1 MKEADCMMTMSTQP
15 EDLLEPEVDDH
26 LIPCETALQPHGQPI
41 RELITYPVTFL
52 PPPAFKKPCLKPIR
66 EFGSSEHQLP
76 ILLVWCLQ
84 MNTVLS

>member
-52 PPPAFKKPCLKPIR
+52 PPLAFKKPCLKPMGWGR
-66 EFGSSEHQLP
+66 GHLEKQP
-76 ILLVWCLQ
+76 ILL
-84 MNTVLS
+84 S